1 MTIEEKRRNFL
12 LSRKPGDM
20 AKLVELLKGQMSRGT
35 VFKYLHTPHK
45 PSKQEQ
51 VIEAAWKVL
60 K

>member
-20 AKLVELLKGQMSRGT
+20 AKLVELLKGDMSRGT
-35 VFKYLHTPHK
+35 VFKYIRTPHR
-45 PSKQEQ
+45 PSKHEQ